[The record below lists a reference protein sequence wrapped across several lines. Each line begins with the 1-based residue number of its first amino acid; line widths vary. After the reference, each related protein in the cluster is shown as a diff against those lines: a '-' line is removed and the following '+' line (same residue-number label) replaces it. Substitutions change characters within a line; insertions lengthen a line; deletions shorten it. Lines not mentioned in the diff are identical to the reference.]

1 VSKEWEENAMREKFF
16 TKGIYLLRLDD
27 IRPKEA
33 KPNKRI
39 HLNCSMV
46 LTEDEIEHG
55 PTRIRRVWEIVA
67 NPQLDTFHVPIS
79 SQLKGIEIE
88 TYPTLPSPGTP
99 LLVSIKNSILRDIRI
114 DREKVSEKEWEV
126 RLRFSL
132 GISWDSAIWKW
143 GEDYVFF
150 DCYAKFS
157 QSQAELFDDHEA
169 DREIEP
175 SAEVQRLRTAEV
187 EESAGELGTRPVKA
201 PETPAIDPL
210 RDDGSLDPNKPR
222 RGRPRKMKVVGGK
235 GNGDARP
242 HA

>member
-1 VSKEWEENAMREKFF
+1 MREKFF
-16 TKGIYLLRLDD
+16 QKGSYLLRLDD
-27 IRPKEA
+27 IRPREA

-46 LTEDEIEHG
+46 LTEDEIEHA

-88 TYPTLPSPGTP
+88 LFPSLPEKHTP
-99 LLVSIKNSILRDIRI
+99 LLICIKNSILRDIRI

-132 GISWDSAIWKW
+132 GISWDSAVWKW
-143 GEDYVFF
+143 GEDYVFL

-157 QSQAELFDDHEA
+157 QSQAELFDDNEA
-169 DREIEP
+169 DREIARSPE
-175 SAEVQRLRTAEV
+175 AERLRGVEV
-187 EESAGELGTRPVKA
+187 EDLAGELGTKPADV

-210 RDDGSLDPNKPR
+210 LTDAKPK
-222 RGRPRKMKVVGGK
+222 RGRPKKLKLVPDK
-235 GNGDARP
+235 GNGHARP
-242 HA
+242 NA

>member
-1 VSKEWEENAMREKFF
+1 MREKFF
-16 TKGIYLLRLDD
+16 TKGSYLLRLDD

-46 LTEDEIEHG
+46 LTEDEIEHA

-88 TYPTLPSPGTP
+88 TYPSLPAPGTP

-143 GEDYVFF
+143 GEDYVFL

-175 SAEVQRLRTAEV
+175 SAEVQRLRIAEV
-187 EESAGELGTRPVKA
+187 EELAGELGTRPVKA
-201 PETPAIDPL
+201 PEMPAIDHL
-210 RDDGSLDPNKPR
+210 RADGDLDPNKPR
-222 RGRPRKMKVVGGK
+222 RGRPKKLKLVTDK
-235 GNGDARP
+235 GNGHARP
-242 HA
+242 EA

>member
-1 VSKEWEENAMREKFF
+1 MREKFF
-16 TKGIYLLRLDD
+16 TKGTYLLRLDD

-46 LTEDEIEHG
+46 LTEDEIEHA

-88 TYPTLPSPGTP
+88 TYPSLPLPGTP

-114 DREKVSEKEWEV
+114 DREKVDEKEWEV

-143 GEDYVFF
+143 GEDYIFI

-169 DREIEP
+169 DQQIEP
-175 SAEVQRLRTAEV
+175 SAEVQRLRMVEV
-187 EESAGELGTRPVKA
+187 EELAGELGTRPV
-201 PETPAIDPL
+201 ETRETRAIDPL
-210 RDDGSLDPNKPR
+210 LTHQDEKLNRNMEEKPR
-222 RGRPRKMKVVGGK
+222 RGRPKKLKLVTDK
-235 GNGDARP
+235 GNGHARP
-242 HA
+242 EA

>member
-1 VSKEWEENAMREKFF
+1 MREKFF
-16 TKGIYLLRLDD
+16 QKGSYLLRLDD
-27 IRPKEA
+27 IRPREA

-46 LTEDEIEHG
+46 LTEDEIEHA

-88 TYPTLPSPGTP
+88 LFPSLPGPGTP
-99 LLVSIKNSILRDIRI
+99 LLICIKNSILRDIRI

-132 GISWDSAIWKW
+132 GISWDSAVWKW
-143 GEDYVFF
+143 GEDYVFL

-157 QSQAELFDDHEA
+157 QSQAELFDDNEA
-169 DREIEP
+169 DREIARSPE
-175 SAEVQRLRTAEV
+175 AERLRGVEV
-187 EESAGELGTRPVKA
+187 EDLAGELGTKPADV

-210 RDDGSLDPNKPR
+210 LTDAKPK
-222 RGRPRKMKVVGGK
+222 RGRPKKLKLVPDK
-235 GNGDARP
+235 GNGHARP
-242 HA
+242 NA

>member
-1 VSKEWEENAMREKFF
+1 MREKFF
-16 TKGIYLLRLDD
+16 QKGSYLLRLDD

-46 LTEDEIEHG
+46 LEESTIEHA
-55 PTRIRRVWEIVA
+55 PTRIKRVWEIVA

-88 TYPTLPSPGTP
+88 LFRSLPLPLPAEPVP
-99 LLVSIKNSILRDIRI
+99 LLICIKNSILRDIRI

-132 GISWDSAIWKW
+132 GISWDSAVWKW
-143 GEDYVFF
+143 GEDYVYL

-157 QSQAELFDDHEA
+157 QSQAELFDDNEA
-169 DREIEP
+169 DREIARSPE
-175 SAEVQRLRTAEV
+175 AERLRGV
-187 EESAGELGTRPVKA
+187 EIDELAGELGTRPAEA

-210 RDDGSLDPNKPR
+210 RADGSLDPNKPK
-222 RGRPRKMKVVGGK
+222 RGRPKKMKIVGGK